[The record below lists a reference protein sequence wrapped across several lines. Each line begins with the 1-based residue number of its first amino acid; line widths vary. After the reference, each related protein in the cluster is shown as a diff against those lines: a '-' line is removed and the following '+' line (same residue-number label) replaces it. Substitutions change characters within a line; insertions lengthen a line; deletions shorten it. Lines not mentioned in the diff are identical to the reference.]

1 MDVAPK
7 PPPLSILYVITKGT
21 WGGAQRYVYELAVEA
36 KRRGYVVQVACGTRG
51 EMVERLTKEGVS
63 VVLIPGLARDVRLGS
78 DVRALL
84 GLMSLIRRERPTIV
98 HTNSSKAGLI
108 ANLAARCMGVPHIL
122 FTSHGWAWNELRPEW
137 QRRALKVLHFATV
150 LLAHKTVAVSE
161 SVLRDASWMQGVKH
175 RFSLVRLGV
184 APLGLVPRAES
195 RLFLENTVGPALH
208 SSAFW
213 IGALAELHPTKGLD
227 VLIRAFVRIAN
238 EFPESVLVLI
248 GAGEDRGRLT
258 ALAHMHHIESRVHFA
273 GHVQNAARILSALD
287 VFAFPSH
294 SEALG
299 YALLEAGQSSLPV
312 AASRVGGIPEIVTD
326 GVSGLLT
333 PAGDDALLAE
343 SLRTL
348 LSDSELRVRFGQAL
362 HNRVLTEFSRERMLD
377 ETFALYTLH

>member
-36 KRRGYVVQVACGTRG
+36 KGRGYVVQVACGTRG

-84 GLMSLIRRERPTIV
+84 GLMSLIRREHPAIV

-150 LLAHKTVAVSE
+150 LLAHKTITVSE
-161 SVLRDASWMQGVKH
+161 SVLRDASWMPGVRK
-175 RFSLVRLGV
+175 RLSLIRLGV
-184 APLGLVPRAES
+184 TPLELVPRTES
-195 RLFLENTVGPALH
+195 RLFLEHTVGPALP

-227 VLIRAFVRIAN
+227 VLIRAFSRIAN

-258 ALAHMHHIESRVHFA
+258 ALAHMLHIEARVHFA
-273 GHVQNAARILSALD
+273 GHIQDAARILSALD

-299 YALLEAGQSSLPV
+299 YALLEAGQSSLAV
-312 AASRVGGIPEIVTD
+312 TASDVGGIPEVVTD
-326 GVSGLLT
+326 GESGILV
-333 PAGDDALLAE
+333 PAGDDALLAD
-343 SLRTL
+343 SLR
-348 LSDSELRVRFGQAL
+348 ELIKDPALRARLGEAL
-362 HNRVLTEFSRERMLD
+362 HNRVLTEFSRERMLE
-377 ETFALYTLH
+377 ETFALYT